1 MTYTHFFVDVCHIF
15 TLHPVEQSRKLQ
27 GHGKDIHKFAKV
39 LSLTLVF
46 LQFPETDVHP
56 ENMFNIAGVFAVASW
71 ELVGDPG

>member
-1 MTYTHFFVDVCHIF
+1 
-15 TLHPVEQSRKLQ
+15 
-27 GHGKDIHKFAKV
+27 
-39 LSLTLVF
+39 VF